1 MLLSKRKKQVL
12 ELISCL
18 PCLLFAFGGDRDN
31 CTYRQ
36 IRYGGIVVK
45 LTSVVGMGVA
55 YVLGAKAGRER
66 YEQLRKWMSAAGDS
80 PAMRDAKRKV
90 KDAASAVAG
99 QARDKAAEG
108 LSNAV
113 SSALGH
119 FVSSSGSGSSS
130 TNSTSSKSRKKTTAG
145 RRR

>member
-1 MLLSKRKKQVL
+1 MRSRYRP
-12 ELISCL
+12 ISH
-18 PCLLFAFGGDRDN
+18 GGM
-31 CTYRQ
+31 
-36 IRYGGIVVK
+36 VVK

-66 YEQLRKWMSAAGDS
+66 YEQIRGWMAAAGDS
-80 PAMRDAKRKV
+80 PAMRDAKSKV
-90 KDAASAVAG
+90 KDAAGAVAG

-113 SSALGH
+113 SGALGH
-119 FVSSSGSGSSS
+119 FISSSGSRSSS
-130 TNSTSSKSRKKTTAG
+130 ANSSSSNTRKKTTRG

>member
-1 MLLSKRKKQVL
+1 M
-12 ELISCL
+12 
-18 PCLLFAFGGDRDN
+18 
-31 CTYRQ
+31 
-36 IRYGGIVVK
+36 K

-66 YEQLRKWMSAAGDS
+66 YEQIRNWMSAAGDS

-90 KDAASAVAG
+90 KDAGTAVAG

-113 SSALGH
+113 SGALGH
-119 FVSSSGSGSSS
+119 FISTSDSGSSRS
-130 TNSTSSKSRKKTTAG
+130 RSSSNSGKKTTSS
-145 RRR
+145 RSR

>member
-1 MLLSKRKKQVL
+1 MEAKVCRGSG
-12 ELISCL
+12 EIM
-18 PCLLFAFGGDRDN
+18 
-31 CTYRQ
+31 
-36 IRYGGIVVK
+36 K
-45 LTSVVGMGVA
+45 LTSILGIGIA

-66 YEQLRKWMSAAGDS
+66 YEQIRTWMSAAGDS

-90 KDAASAVAG
+90 KDAGTAVAG

-119 FVSSSGSGSSS
+119 FISDGGSGRLRANSSSG
-130 TNSTSSKSRKKTTAG
+130 RKKTTA
-145 RRR
+145 RSR

>member
-1 MLLSKRKKQVL
+1 MGA
-12 ELISCL
+12 IM
-18 PCLLFAFGGDRDN
+18 
-31 CTYRQ
+31 
-36 IRYGGIVVK
+36 K

-66 YEQLRKWMSAAGDS
+66 YEQLRNWMSAAGDS

-90 KDAASAVAG
+90 KDAGTAVAG

-113 SSALGH
+113 SGALGH
-119 FVSSSGSGSSS
+119 FVANSNSGSTRTRSSS
-130 TNSTSSKSRKKTTAG
+130 NSRKKTTS
-145 RRR
+145 RSR